1 MKSEL
6 KIFENEK
13 FGKVRTMVIQ
23 DEPWFVGKD
32 VAAALGYGDGNNQ
45 SKALTNAIKDHVDDE
60 DKHLMSY
67 DEFKGYQNGD
77 LKGISHYGAFV
88 INESGVYALIF
99 GSKLPAAQEFKH
111 WVTSEVLPTIRKTG
125 GYVNNEDQFVN
136 TYLSHLD
143 PHSKQLFHLTLEALK
158 DANRQIKELKPNAE
172 YCCKVLSAP
181 GTLTM
186 TQIATEYGKS
196 AQEMNRILHELKVQR
211 KVNHQ
216 WVLYRKY
223 SDKGYTKDHTYTKER
238 DGVVNTYVNTQW
250 TQKGRRFLYDLLKD
264 HGVIPVSEQVA

>member
-1 MKSEL
+1 MNEL
-6 KIFENEK
+6 KVFENEK
-13 FGKVRTMVIQ
+13 FGQVRSTVI
-23 DEPWFVGKD
+23 DGDPWFIATDVCRALSIANSRDAVNRLEADEKADVGLTDGSQKRHMTAVNEAGLYSLILSSRKPEAKD
-32 VAAALGYGDGNNQ
+32 FRRWI
-45 SKALTNAIKDHVDDE
+45 TH
-60 DKHLMSY
+60 
-67 DEFKGYQNGD
+67 
-77 LKGISHYGAFV
+77 
-88 INESGVYALIF
+88 
-99 GSKLPAAQEFKH
+99 
-111 WVTSEVLPTIRKTG
+111 EVLPTIRKTG
-125 GYVNNEDQFVN
+125 GYVNNEDQFMN

-143 PHSKQLFHLTLEALK
+143 PNSKQLFHLTLEALK

-172 YCCKVLSAP
+172 YCCKVLTAP

-196 AQEMNRILHELKVQR
+196 AQEMNRFLHELKVQR

-238 DGVVNTYVNTQW
+238 DGVINTYVNTQW

>member
-32 VAAALGYGDGNNQ
+32 VAEALGYMKPTDAVR
-45 SKALTNAIKDHVDDE
+45 KHCDE
-60 DKHLMSY
+60 DDRS
-67 DEFKGYQNGD
+67 
-77 LKGISHYGAFV
+77 ISKMETPQGMQDTAI

-172 YCCKVLSAP
+172 YCCKVLTAP

-238 DGVVNTYVNTQW
+238 DGVINTYVNTQW

>member
-13 FGKVRTMVIQ
+13 FGKVRSTMIGE
-23 DEPWFVGKD
+23 EPWFIATDVCRALSIANSRDAVNRLEADEKADVGLTDGSQKRHMTAVNEAGLYSLILSSRKPEAKD
-32 VAAALGYGDGNNQ
+32 FRRWITHD
-45 SKALTNAIKDHVDDE
+45 
-60 DKHLMSY
+60 
-67 DEFKGYQNGD
+67 
-77 LKGISHYGAFV
+77 
-88 INESGVYALIF
+88 
-99 GSKLPAAQEFKH
+99 
-111 WVTSEVLPTIRKTG
+111 VLPTIRKTG

-172 YCCKVLSAP
+172 YCCKVLTAP

-196 AQEMNRILHELKVQR
+196 AQEMNRILHELRVQR
-211 KVNHQ
+211 KVNNQ

-238 DGVVNTYVNTQW
+238 GGVINTYVNTQW
-250 TQKGRRFLYDLLKD
+250 TQKGRRFLYDLLKK
-264 HGVIPVSEQVA
+264 HGMIPVSEQVA

>member
-1 MKSEL
+1 MKPEL

-13 FGKVRTMVIQ
+13 FGKVRTVMSES
-23 DEPWFVGKD
+23 EPWFVLKD
-32 VAAALGYGDGNNQ
+32 VANILGIENHKDLFKRLNDDEVGRFDLPHPQ
-45 SKALTNAIKDHVDDE
+45 SKNKTIEMWCVNEAGLYSAIIRSDKPEAKDFRRWITH
-60 DKHLMSY
+60 
-67 DEFKGYQNGD
+67 
-77 LKGISHYGAFV
+77 
-88 INESGVYALIF
+88 
-99 GSKLPAAQEFKH
+99 
-111 WVTSEVLPTIRKTG
+111 EVLPTIRKTG

-143 PHSKQLFHLTLEALK
+143 PNSKQLFHLTLEALK

-172 YCCKVLSAP
+172 YCCKVLTAP

-264 HGVIPVSEQVA
+264 HGMIPVSEQVA

>member
-1 MKSEL
+1 MKPEL
-6 KIFENEK
+6 QIFENEK

-32 VAAALGYGDGNNQ
+32 VAEALGYGNDGK
-45 SKALTNAIKDHVDDE
+45 SAINAVSRHVHPDDRSVTE
-60 DKHLMSY
+60 IMT
-67 DEFKGYQNGD
+67 EAGRRE
-77 LKGISHYGAFV
+77 ITI
-88 INESGVYALIF
+88 INESGVYGLIF

-143 PHSKQLFHLTLEALK
+143 PNSKQLFHLTLEALK

-172 YCCKVLSAP
+172 YCCKVLTAP

-250 TQKGRRFLYDLLKD
+250 TQKGRRFLYDLLKK
-264 HGVIPVSEQVA
+264 HGMIPISEQVA

>member
-13 FGKVRTMVIQ
+13 FGKVRSTMIGA
-23 DEPWFVGKD
+23 EPWFVATDVCRALSIANSRGAVNRLEADEKADVGLTDGSQKRHMTAVNEAGLYSLILSSRKPEAKD
-32 VAAALGYGDGNNQ
+32 FRRWI
-45 SKALTNAIKDHVDDE
+45 TH
-60 DKHLMSY
+60 
-67 DEFKGYQNGD
+67 
-77 LKGISHYGAFV
+77 
-88 INESGVYALIF
+88 
-99 GSKLPAAQEFKH
+99 
-111 WVTSEVLPTIRKTG
+111 EVLPTIRKTG
-125 GYVNNEDQFVN
+125 GYVNNEDQFVD

-143 PHSKQLFHLTLEALK
+143 PNSKRLFHLTLEALK
-158 DANRQIKELKPNAE
+158 DANRQINELKPNAE
-172 YCCKVLSAP
+172 YCCKVLTAP

-196 AQEMNRILHELKVQR
+196 AQEMNRILHELRVQR
-211 KVNHQ
+211 KVNNQ

-238 DGVVNTYVNTQW
+238 DGVINTYVNTQW

-264 HGVIPVSEQVA
+264 HGVIPVAEQVA